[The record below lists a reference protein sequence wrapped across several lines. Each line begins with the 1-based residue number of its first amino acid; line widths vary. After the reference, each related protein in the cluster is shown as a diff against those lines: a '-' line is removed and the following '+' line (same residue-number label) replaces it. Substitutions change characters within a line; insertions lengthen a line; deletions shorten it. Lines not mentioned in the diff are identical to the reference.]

1 MSDWWVGIAP
11 AQVTVACGVEQHRL
25 RWEGGALR
33 ALDHADL
40 EGERTLAALGGE
52 PCACVELLD
61 AWDRH
66 RDDPRVLA
74 LASRGPADRLAPQGE
89 EQGPYGTAGRQ
100 VLGPRS
106 SNVARLSS
114 SGASTAG
121 PRVLGPRSSNVARLS
136 SSGAG
141 FVGRTAALGV
151 QSVRGRAL
159 AGPQAGRTKQERME
173 EELIALLGLGGGL
186 PERLQ
191 ASVTATWRQ
200 RIASRERGVARVRPQ
215 LHAALYGRVLA
226 TVGAWLG
233 GSGQRV
239 RLTMIGERGR
249 TRVTEED
256 GAVAAELPFGW
267 LADVWC
273 RDLALVGGR
282 LCLAAATEDG
292 GRTWSLTTVAP
303 DLGRSAVVTLAL
315 PEQ

>member
-1 MSDWWVGIAP
+1 MGGCALGRIGEVAVIDWWVGIAP
-11 AQVTVACGVEQHRL
+11 AQATVACGVEQHRL
-25 RWEGGALR
+25 RWEGGTLY
-33 ALDHADL
+33 ALDHADP

-52 PCACVELLD
+52 PCACIELLD

-66 RDDPRVLA
+66 RDDPRVLV
-74 LASRGPADRLAPQGE
+74 LASRGPADRIAPQEE
-89 EQGPYGTAGRQ
+89 EQGPYGTARPR
-100 VLGPRS
+100 VLAPRS
-106 SNVARLSS
+106 SNVGGFSS
-114 SGASTAG
+114 SRAGVVGTA
-121 PRVLGPRSSNVARLS
+121 V
-136 SSGAG
+136 
-141 FVGRTAALGV
+141 FGV
-151 QSVRGRAL
+151 QSVRRRAL
-159 AGPQAGRTKQERME
+159 AGPPAGRTKQERTE

-191 ASVTATWRQ
+191 AGVAATWRQ

-215 LHAALYGRVLA
+215 LHAALYGRFLA

-249 TRVTEED
+249 PRVTEED

-267 LADVWC
+267 LAEVWC

-282 LCLAAATEDG
+282 LCLAAATEDA

-303 DLGRSAVVTLAL
+303 DLGPSAVVTLAL
-315 PEQ
+315 PEQQMTVAR

>member
-1 MSDWWVGIAP
+1 MGGCALGRIGEVAVIDWWVGIAP
-11 AQVTVACGVEQHRL
+11 AQATVACGVEQHRL
-25 RWEGGALR
+25 RWEGGTLY
-33 ALDHADL
+33 ALDHADP

-66 RDDPRVLA
+66 RDDPRVLV
-74 LASRGPADRLAPQGE
+74 LASRGPVDRLAPQGE
-89 EQGPYGTAGRQ
+89 EQGPYGSAGAR
-100 VLGPRS
+100 VLGRRS
-106 SNVARLSS
+106 SNVARF
-114 SGASTAG
+114 
-121 PRVLGPRSSNVARLS
+121 S

-141 FVGRTAALGV
+141 FVGRTAVLGV
-151 QSVRGRAL
+151 RSARGRAL
-159 AGPQAGRTKQERME
+159 AGPHAGRTKQERTA
-173 EELIALLGLGGGL
+173 EELTALLGLGGGL
-186 PERLQ
+186 SERLQ
-191 ASVTATWRQ
+191 AGVAATWRQ

-249 TRVTEED
+249 PRITEED

-282 LCLAAATEDG
+282 LCVAAATEDG

-303 DLGRSAVVTLAL
+303 DLGRPVVVTLAL
-315 PEQ
+315 PSGR